1 MIIIFMYIR
10 NDTSSQFLF
19 ASPRLRSV
27 PGDIVC
33 GGGGGKCD
41 CAAFP
46 SPPLSKSPNRWP
58 SEVEAILSKRVGG
71 KKADNHIKKNAQPRI
86 NHHRI
91 YPFFPID

>member
-33 GGGGGKCD
+33 GGGGGEGEGD
-41 CAAFP
+41 TL
-46 SPPLSKSPNRWP
+46 PPLHFQN
-58 SEVEAILSKRVGG
+58 
-71 KKADNHIKKNAQPRI
+71 
-86 NHHRI
+86 HRI
-91 YPFFPID
+91 GGRAKSRPFCQKE

>member
-33 GGGGGKCD
+33 GGGEGN
-41 CAAFP
+41 ATAPRF
-46 SPPLSKSPNRWP
+46 PPLHFQN
-58 SEVEAILSKRVGG
+58 
-71 KKADNHIKKNAQPRI
+71 
-86 NHHRI
+86 HRI
-91 YPFFPID
+91 GGRAKSRPFCQKE